1 MTVNE
6 LFNLYAAYKSGKTIM
21 RKTEESHS
29 GRYYLHRYERTEEV
43 DFGEL
48 KLEDLMDVDEYDS
61 DTETHD
67 TATYTFFVKGEEP
80 DNEET
85 EECED
90 DDEAQPRPNNFG
102 L

>member
-6 LFNLYAAYKSGKTIM
+6 LFKLYAAYRAGETIM
-21 RKTEESHS
+21 RKTEEYHSGYYDSHS
-29 GRYYLHRYERTEEV
+29 YERTEEV

-48 KLEDLMDVDEYDS
+48 KLEELMDVDEYENDGEVHN
-61 DTETHD
+61 TT
-67 TATYTFFVKGEEP
+67 TYTFFVKGEEE
-80 DNEET
+80 N

-90 DDEAQPRPNNFG
+90 DDETQPRPNNFG

>member
-21 RKTEESHS
+21 RKTKEYHS
-29 GRYYLHRYERTEEV
+29 GYYDFHSNEWTEEV

-48 KLEDLMDVDEYDS
+48 KLEALMDVDEY
-61 DTETHD
+61 ENNGEVHNRIF
-67 TATYTFFVKGEEP
+67 YTFFVKGEEE
-80 DNEET
+80 N

-90 DDEAQPRPNNFG
+90 GDEAKPRPNNFG

>member
-6 LFNLYAAYKSGKTIM
+6 LFKLYAAYRAGKTIM
-21 RKTEESHS
+21 RKTEERNS
-29 GRYYLHRYERTEEV
+29 GYYDTHTREYTEEV

-48 KLEDLMDVDEYDS
+48 ELEDLMNVDEYECNGEVHN
-61 DTETHD
+61 TT
-67 TATYTFFVKGEEP
+67 TYTFFVKGEEE
-80 DNEET
+80 N

-90 DDEAQPRPNNFG
+90 DDETQPRPNNFG

>member
-21 RKTEESHS
+21 RKTEERHS
-29 GRYYLHRYERTEEV
+29 GYDYFNSCERTEEV

-48 KLEDLMDVDEYDS
+48 KLEELMDVDEY
-61 DTETHD
+61 ENNGEVHNRIF
-67 TATYTFFVKGEEP
+67 YTFFVKGEEE
-80 DNEET
+80 NEE
-85 EECED
+85 CD
-90 DDEAQPRPNNFG
+90 DDDDAQPRPNNFG